1 MRIETTEAVIGHRAE
16 FQADGD
22 LAVHQSEVGAPERE
36 RLYHVFEADRGAE
49 ALQDL
54 AKHFDTFEFRSYSM
68 RLV

>member
-22 LAVHQSEVGAPERE
+22 LAVYQRDVEVSGSE
-36 RLYHVFEADRGAE
+36 RLCRLFPASRGTE

-54 AKHFDTFEFRSYSM
+54 AEHFQRFTFTSHSM
-68 RLV
+68 HLA